1 MMKFSRREIII
12 SGGGTAGHLL
22 PGLALAHAL
31 VEKEVVNESEEIHFV
46 GSKRGIEKKL
56 VPPAGF
62 KLTQLSGDG
71 IQRKF
76 TLKNLVSISSIFLG
90 LTQALFLLLKRKPRI
105 VISLEGF
112 ASVPCA
118 LIAVILRLPLLVME
132 QNAVPGLA
140 NRVFARFSK
149 AAVVAFDN
157 TGLPKAINL
166 GNPVRESFISGAT
179 EENREALRARLGVDE
194 GSLFL
199 LVFGGSLGAQRI
211 NESIKDLV
219 ESWDEESIVVH
230 HVIGERDFNDER
242 FKASI
247 PADRVDYR
255 PVEYEGNMP
264 EVMAAADL
272 VICRAGATTV
282 AEISIVGVPA
292 TLIPLPNAPGD
303 HQTENARALYNCGG
317 AVHLRNDE
325 LGGNR
330 LKSEVKKIL
339 SAEESLKDM
348 AMAAKQ
354 QGRPTAASDI
364 ANLVREHARD

>member
-1 MMKFSRREIII
+1 MKKSSRREIII

-31 VEKEVVNESEEIHFV
+31 VEQGVANDSEEIHFV

-56 VPPAGF
+56 VPSAGF

-71 IQRKF
+71 IQRKWN
-76 TLKNLVSISSIFLG
+76 LKNVISICGIFWG
-90 LTQALFLLLKRKPRI
+90 LAQALFLLLGRKPRI
-105 VISLEGF
+105 VVSLGGF

-118 LIAVILRLPLLVME
+118 LSAAILRIPLLVME

-140 NRVFARFSK
+140 NRVFARFAK
-149 AAVVAFDN
+149 ATVVAFEN
-157 TGLPKAINL
+157 TGLPRAANL
-166 GNPVRESFISGAT
+166 GNPVRESFITRAD
-179 EENREALRARLGVDE
+179 ENNREASRLRLGVDE
-194 GSLFL
+194 RSSFL

-219 ESWDEESIVVH
+219 ESWDGESIVVH

-247 PADRVDYR
+247 PTDRVDYR
-255 PVEYEGNMP
+255 PVEYESDMP
-264 EVMAAADL
+264 GVMTAADL

-282 AEISIVGVPA
+282 AEISIVGVPSV
-292 TLIPLPNAPGD
+292 LIPLPNAPGD
-303 HQTENARALYNCGG
+303 HQTKNARELYACGG
-317 AVHLRNDE
+317 AVYLPNDE

-330 LKSEVKKIL
+330 LKDEVAKIL
-339 SAEESLKDM
+339 SNKQGLKDM

-354 QGRPTAASDI
+354 QGRPKAALDI
-364 ANLVREHARD
+364 ANLVGEHAYD